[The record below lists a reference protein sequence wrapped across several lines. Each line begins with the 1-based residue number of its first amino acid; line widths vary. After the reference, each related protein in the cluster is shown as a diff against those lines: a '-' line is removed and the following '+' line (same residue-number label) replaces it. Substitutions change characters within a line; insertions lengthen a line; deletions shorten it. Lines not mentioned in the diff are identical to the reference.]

1 MLDGS
6 SFKAFLWCDTRWFA
20 WGLLPVFSQVKVLTV
35 ITGAGG
41 PKPEL
46 MVSLTSPPLCRVD
59 RLLIHVKPWRVIF
72 TPADALSV
80 FLLKAWGLHGLNDVV
95 RLMHVCAFRE
105 VSVAGLFLVANVG
118 ETLTLI
124 WGRMSPTESWNKQS
138 IKAES
143 DQSGF
148 FFFLNNGVI
157 WVTQWIV
164 EFDFWFESE

>member
-124 WGRMSPTESWNKQS
+124 WAPLSRGINKASKQKV
-138 IKAES
+138 IKV
-143 DQSGF
+143 F

>member
-1 MLDGS
+1 M
-6 SFKAFLWCDTRWFA
+6 
-20 WGLLPVFSQVKVLTV
+20 
-35 ITGAGG
+35 
-41 PKPEL
+41 
-46 MVSLTSPPLCRVD
+46 
-59 RLLIHVKPWRVIF
+59 
-72 TPADALSV
+72 

-148 FFFLNNGVI
+148 FLFKYLSYSMNR
-157 WVTQWIV
+157 
-164 EFDFWFESE
+164 